1 MGFKY
6 YLLTRLIQA
15 WQVLVLWMGV
25 LNKQLQRLSA
35 MCTWVIIMCCCPVYA
50 EDTNNASDAQENGGF
65 VEFNFGLAAYNS
77 RFIEEPHHSGA
88 FAWLRLNLRWEG
100 FFVEDKGDK
109 GLGRPGVGYTFY
121 SSEQWTLDAY
131 ISEVHGAVASAEED
145 VSHYPGADD
154 GLTGISPRESD
165 DRLGL
170 RATYSFDDNT
180 AFRLLAAPRGFDNS
194 GPYLGAWYGKTW
206 QVQNYNF
213 HAITSAQY
221 YSGNILN
228 YYYGVSGQD
237 VSEKFP
243 AYRAGSGITLS
254 AEVGVTYPLSKDWL
268 IESSLKLNW
277 LPASIVDSPLID
289 TSIESVVR
297 ISLTYVVF

>member
-1 MGFKY
+1 M
-6 YLLTRLIQA
+6 A
-15 WQVLVLWMGV
+15 VLK
-25 LNKQLQRLSA
+25 KQLLRLSA
-35 MCTWVIIMCCCPVYA
+35 ICTCAIISCSLPAYA
-50 EDTNNASDAQENGGF
+50 EETNNASDAQENGGF
-65 VEFNFGLAAYNS
+65 MEFNFGLAAYNS
-77 RFIEEPHHSGA
+77 RFIDEPHHSGA

-121 SSEQWTLDAY
+121 SHDKWTLDAY
-131 ISEVHGAVASAEED
+131 ISEIHGAVASADED
-145 VSHYPGADD
+145 VSLHPGADG

-180 AFRLLAAPRGFDNS
+180 ALRLFAAPTGFDNR
-194 GPYLGAWYGKTW
+194 GPYWGAWYGKTW

-221 YSGNILN
+221 HSSNILN

-254 AEVGVTYPLSKDWL
+254 AEVGVTYPLTKDWL
-268 IESSLKLNW
+268 IESSLKLNR
-277 LPASIVDSPLID
+277 LPSSISNSPLID